1 MPGVIRQ
8 KKKKKCN
15 SSNLDTNNTGKNKR
29 WIEFSFGH
37 GKSEKSKEWI
47 LNEYTK
53 DTLLPKQVS

>member
-8 KKKKKCN
+8 KKKKKKCN

-37 GKSEKSKEWI
+37 GKSEKSKE
-47 LNEYTK
+47 
-53 DTLLPKQVS
+53 